1 MKITKDFV
9 PELIKEIQKC
19 GISRFNIKCVW
30 HYGSSLYVK
39 HYDDYDFKV
48 IVKNRT
54 EHTRNT
60 IETKVLGSKCHIV
73 FYTQSEWNDIM
84 NERDQCVVTECN
96 EMECIYGSEEGLIKY
111 DVIHDEEVKRYVLI
125 LFDENFFNCTNQ
137 DFYLGDK
144 RLWNF
149 LLYAFKVKN
158 KSNRL
163 SWYQRHLIN
172 KAHDL
177 KIDKEKFR
185 PLFERLKEEIL

>member
-1 MKITKDFV
+1 MKISEKFV
-9 PELIKEIQKC
+9 PELIKEIQKF
-19 GISRFNIKCVW
+19 GISRFNIKCIW

-39 HYDDYDFKV
+39 NYDDYDFKI

-60 IETKVLGSKCHIV
+60 IETKVLDNKVHLV
-73 FYTQSEWNDIM
+73 FYTESEWNDIL
-84 NERDQCVVTECN
+84 NERDQCVVSECN
-96 EMECIYGSEEGLIKY
+96 EMECVYGEDSGLTKFDI
-111 DVIHDEEVKRYVLI
+111 IHDKEVQKYVLC
-125 LFDENFFNCTNQ
+125 LFDEYFFNCIDE

-149 LLYAFKVKN
+149 LLFAFKVKN

-163 SWYQRHLIN
+163 RLYQKHLIN

-185 PLFERLKEEIL
+185 PLFENLKEEIL